1 VARNIVKTVRARAL
15 RVSSRAR
22 AGGGPRNKPS
32 WLMSSRGSL
41 DVIDGSVKIVAA
53 VLTAP
58 VVRGWY
64 NRWGATP
71 AEVSAAMPGDELVP
85 QPKIASTRAIT
96 IGAPPRQVWPWLAQI
111 GQGRGGFYSYDAL
124 ENLVRCDIHS
134 ANRIIPR
141 LQQLRPGDLILLAPA
156 GGPCFRV
163 STTRPPSIL
172 TLAGADP
179 KTRAVAPIPATPEEM
194 ASTWQWVLHPVDNGR
209 RTRLVVRQRI
219 SYPRRQAVLW
229 HLVEPVSFVMERRM
243 LHGIKARAEDHHTA
257 PSAEAHVGSRSIR
270 G

>member
-1 VARNIVKTVRARAL
+1 MTRNIVKTIKAGAERMNG
-15 RVSSRAR
+15 RAR
-22 AGGGPRNKPS
+22 AGGRPGTKPS
-32 WLMSSRGSL
+32 WLASSHGYL
-41 DVIDGSVKIVAA
+41 DVIEGGAKVAVA

-58 VVRGWY
+58 VFRGSY

-85 QPKIASTRAIT
+85 KPKIASTRAIT
-96 IGAPPRQVWPWLAQI
+96 IDAPPHDVWPWLAQI

-134 ANRIIPR
+134 ANRIVPR
-141 LQQLRPGDLILLAPA
+141 LQQLHPGDLILLAPA

-163 STTRPPSIL
+163 STARPPSIL

-179 KTRAVAPIPATPEEM
+179 KTRAVAPVPATPEEM

-209 RTRLVVRQRI
+209 RTRLVVRQRL

-243 LHGIKARAEDHHTA
+243 LYGIKARAEDHHIA
-257 PSAEAHVGSRSIR
+257 PSAEASVGSPS
-270 G
+270 